1 MSKKLIP
8 SRTPMVDIE
17 RCTENAGN
25 KYDMILMA
33 SARAR
38 EISRHHKESQLSSH
52 ALPVVTALLELQ
64 EGQYGQEYLNK
75 VK

>member
-8 SRTPMVDIE
+8 SRTPLVDIQH
-17 RCTENAGN
+17 CTENAGN

-33 SARAR
+33 SVRAR
-38 EISRHHKESQLSSH
+38 EIARHHKESQLASH

-64 EGQYGQEYLNK
+64 EGRYGREYLNK